1 MSDCCQIDMELAK
14 LTLNKFLG
22 YTLQLPYYQS
32 YLYRIVRRRRNFH
45 YIGTGTCVAEP
56 FVTFIE
62 TFTPLV
68 FVKQINAHGF

>member
-1 MSDCCQIDMELAK
+1 MSDCCQIDIELAK

-22 YTLQLPYYQS
+22 YTLQLPYYHS
-32 YLYRIVRRRRNFH
+32 YLYTIVRRRRNFH
-45 YIGTGTCVAEP
+45 YIGAGVCAEP

-68 FVKQINAHGF
+68 FVKQTNVYDF